1 MKSHLLVFFALA
13 STLHA
18 QDPNPFV
25 KKGEAAKA
33 EVPSGDNFVA
43 VVEHILVP
51 PDAIA
56 EWIRSNSIADD
67 ADGLRA
73 VVQQW
78 VDEGKATI
86 EHTHV
91 GTGVANRKSATES
104 IVEMIYP
111 TEYEPAGPGVWPL
124 ATSFET
130 RNTGVS
136 AEFHAHSFREGP
148 RLSMWIDHVS
158 FVGSRAWDI
167 LSSRTRH
174 PDDVM
179 MPEFRSA
186 RASWAA
192 WEDKEPDPFS
202 DDPVPEEAPP
212 SVQAPAPLPAGK
224 YKLLA
229 RVDPNLKERQQGL
242 PSRLVFLRGEFTTPA
257 KSGVDTSAL
266 KHLAYELVE
275 VPHQKFSAWQ
285 RSKTPGAIPAG
296 AWQAVEAMRKAG
308 DVSPV
313 SCGDG
318 LAQGSTNWLLENI
331 SEEIYPTEYMPSYK
345 TKVLSRWQSPHKQKE
360 QGQMVEGLGTFER
373 LALEPYPGLK
383 GASLGTS
390 FETRN
395 TGMTVGLKPRADDS
409 GLLVELESYYVFR
422 LGDTVHRRIEDNGEW
437 IPDCTMPLFASNQ
450 FRTTCRIT
458 PDQWTLVGTGSRFT
472 GLGKSDPGKCL
483 LFFVKVE

>member
-1 MKSHLLVFFALA
+1 MKSHLLVLLTLA

-18 QDPNPFV
+18 QEPNPFV

-33 EVPSGDNFVA
+33 EVPAGDSFTA

-56 EWIRSNSIADD
+56 EWIRNNSIADD

-73 VVQQW
+73 AVQQW
-78 VDEGKATI
+78 IDEGKATLD
-86 EHTHV
+86 HTHI
-91 GTGVANRKSATES
+91 GTGVAGRKAETGSV
-104 IVEMIYP
+104 VELIYP
-111 TEYEPAGPGVWPL
+111 TEYEPAGPEVWPL

-148 RLSMWIDHVS
+148 RLSMWVDHVAY
-158 FVGSRAWDI
+158 VGSRAWDI
-167 LSSRTRH
+167 LASRTRH

-179 MPEFRSA
+179 MPEFRST

-192 WEDKEPDPFS
+192 WEDIRQDPFS
-202 DDPVPEEAPP
+202 EKSATQEVPP
-212 SVQAPAPLPAGK
+212 SVQAPAPLPDGK
-224 YKLLA
+224 YELLS

-242 PSRLVFLRGEFTTPA
+242 PARLVFLRGEFTTPP
-257 KSGVDTSAL
+257 KSQVDIRAL

-275 VPHQKFSAWQ
+275 VPHRKFSAWQ
-285 RSKTPGAIPAG
+285 RSNAPAAIPAG

-308 DVSPV
+308 EVSPI

-318 LAQGSTNWLLENI
+318 VAQGSAEWLLENI
-331 SEEIYPTEYMPSYK
+331 NEEIYPTEYMPSYK
-345 TKVLSRWQSPHKQKE
+345 KKVLSRWQGPHKQRE

-373 LALEPYPGLK
+373 LALESYPGLK

-395 TGMTVGLKPRADDS
+395 TGMTVGLKPRSDDS
-409 GLLVELESYYVFR
+409 GLLVELDAGYVFR

-450 FRTTCRIT
+450 FRATCRMT
-458 PDQWTLVGTGSRFT
+458 PGQWTLVGTGSRFV
-472 GLGKSDPGKCL
+472 GLGKSDPDKCL